1 MSCILTSRA
10 EKVKTLCS
18 ADAAYRK
25 EVLEESRRSENKLQA
40 KNRLFFLKTDELIT
54 ENCSIRGTSES
65 PRHTRLTRYR
75 CSLPGLAGFA
85 GPRCT
90 KSEVPRL
97 GSQPFTTANQSL
109 AHRSKLLQFPPR
121 LCRPG
126 LRDEFCRLACVR
138 SSASLFQLLFLKP
151 KRYSFGAN
159 LAARFPYGV
168 PKRGL
173 ASSSGDANSGCSAF
187 QRIAAVIRV
196 RPLG

>member
-1 MSCILTSRA
+1 VPCILTSRA

-18 ADAAYRK
+18 ADAAYLK
-25 EVLEESRRSENKLQA
+25 EVLEESRRSENELQA
-40 KNRLFFLKTDELIT
+40 KNRLFFLKTGKLLT
-54 ENCSIRGTSES
+54 ENCSIRGTSGS

-126 LRDEFCRLACVR
+126 LCDQFWRL
-138 SSASLFQLLFLKP
+138 ASLFQLLFLKP
-151 KRYSFGAN
+151 KRYSRPASKACQNQHTG
-159 LAARFPYGV
+159 
-168 PKRGL
+168 KRSCL
-173 ASSSGDANSGCSAF
+173 DHSAM
-187 QRIAAVIRV
+187 V
-196 RPLG
+196 

>member
-1 MSCILTSRA
+1 M
-10 EKVKTLCS
+10 
-18 ADAAYRK
+18 
-25 EVLEESRRSENKLQA
+25 
-40 KNRLFFLKTDELIT
+40 
-54 ENCSIRGTSES
+54 NCSIRGTSES

-109 AHRSKLLQFPPR
+109 PHRSKLLQFPRR

-126 LRDEFCRLACVR
+126 LRDQFGRLVCAR
-138 SSASLFQLLFLKP
+138 SSASVFQLRFLKP

-159 LAARFPYGV
+159 LAVRFPYGV
-168 PKRGL
+168 LKRGL
-173 ASSSGDANSGCSAF
+173 ASSSGDADSGCSAF